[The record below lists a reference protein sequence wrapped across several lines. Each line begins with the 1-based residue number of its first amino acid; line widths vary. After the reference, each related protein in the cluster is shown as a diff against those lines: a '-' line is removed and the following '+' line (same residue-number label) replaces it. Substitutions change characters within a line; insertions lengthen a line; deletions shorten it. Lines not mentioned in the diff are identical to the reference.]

1 MSSPGFGIKVT
12 VASQNEL
19 ESLLLFATFVLPWK
33 PLLMP
38 FLTGNIRACLSATPS
53 PVPCWQTAP
62 GLLIPEPQP
71 VLLQPQGELPLQ
83 GAPSVLNLLTAGT
96 HCPAPQLRVI
106 QSMPGV
112 KQKLEAGQ
120 ALSPEVAQPVR
131 RLRTKGCPSLVT
143 QGRQDNPGPCD

>member
-62 GLLIPEPQP
+62 GLLIPEPLP

-83 GAPSVLNLLTAGT
+83 TAGT
-96 HCPAPQLRVI
+96 HCPAQQLRVI
-106 QSMPGV
+106 RSMPGV

-120 ALSPEVAQPVR
+120 ALSPEVVEP
-131 RLRTKGCPSLVT
+131 LSG
-143 QGRQDNPGPCD
+143 G